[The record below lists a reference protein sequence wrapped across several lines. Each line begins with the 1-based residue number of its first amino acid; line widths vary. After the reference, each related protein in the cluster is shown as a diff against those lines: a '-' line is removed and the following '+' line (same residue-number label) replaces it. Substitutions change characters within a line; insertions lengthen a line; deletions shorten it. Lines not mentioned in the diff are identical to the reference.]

1 MNNISLAKELYDSG
15 LDCLKK
21 YCPEL
26 ANHYFSVAY
35 DLLPE
40 DAMVEWK
47 SDLCWR
53 LALRLPHWDTQRRI
67 KLLETALDGFTKQK
81 QSGKDISDKFLKEI
95 SFSLKREK
103 FYREEQKNHG
113 TLSPAAESRV
123 LGLEK
128 INAYF
133 DYDYVRETAFHD
145 AEIVELTY
153 TYGKAILRL
162 NLDGICVAT
171 LAFENCIEIAA
182 PSLDSL
188 YLSEMN
194 FRMSH
199 PEWLECN
206 LDGVGVTLMCSKVT
220 VEKVEPISVND

>member
-53 LALRLPHWDTQRRI
+53 LALRLPHWDTQKRI
-67 KLLETALDGFTKQK
+67 KLLETALDGFAKQK

-103 FYREEQKNHG
+103 FYREEQKNRG

-123 LGLEK
+123 SGLEK
-128 INAYF
+128 INA
-133 DYDYVRETAFHD
+133 
-145 AEIVELTY
+145 
-153 TYGKAILRL
+153 
-162 NLDGICVAT
+162 
-171 LAFENCIEIAA
+171 
-182 PSLDSL
+182 
-188 YLSEMN
+188 SEMN

-220 VEKVEPISVND
+220 VEKVEPIQ